1 MAVAIKFL
9 DPMSHFIS
17 KVLDG
22 EEVEKNCE
30 NSGTLM

>member
-1 MAVAIKFL
+1 MAAAIKFL

-22 EEVEKNCE
+22 EEVEKIVKIVVH
-30 NSGTLM
+30 